1 MAILLQRF
9 PGPPHGDQAVL
20 FFVFKTTRAI
30 YFDGEEVK
38 VGFIRL
44 PANALEDGPAVK
56 GSFGQIV
63 DLDRPAMELE
73 HATIAKAVMNETVDR
88 TARVS

>member
-1 MAILLQRF
+1 M
-9 PGPPHGDQAVL
+9 
-20 FFVFKTTRAI
+20 
-30 YFDGEEVK
+30 
-38 VGFIRL
+38 GFIRL

-88 TARVS
+88 TVRVS